1 MRLSTLAL
9 ALALAIGS
17 MLPTPAH
24 ATSQVLLSQ
33 TELATESAAVI
44 RGTIGEQKVVLP
56 PEWKRPITQTEVR
69 VAEVLYGKAP
79 MTVVVEQIGG
89 EWGGETLYVA
99 GDAKLKPGEEVVL
112 FLMERDGHWLLTA
125 MEQSKYTVE
134 ATLAGPALHRD
145 LTSGFFLRG
154 PEGRLK
160 AVDDLHDPEVRL
172 EDMVKLLNEIEEGGA
187 Q

>member
-1 MRLSTLAL
+1 MRFS
-9 ALALAIGS
+9 ALALAIALSVGS
-17 MLPTPAH
+17 LMPSTAL

-33 TELATESAAVI
+33 TEHASESAAVV
-44 RGTIGEQKVVLP
+44 RGTIGDQKVVLHP
-56 PEWKRPITQTEVR
+56 QYKRPVTQTEVR
-69 VAEVLYGKAP
+69 VSEVLYGSAP
-79 MTVVVEQIGG
+79 MTVIVEQIGG

-99 GDAKLKPGEEVVL
+99 GDAKLHKGEDVVL
-112 FLMERDGHWLLTA
+112 FLMERNGHWLLTA

-134 ATLAGPALHRD
+134 PTLAGDTLHRD

-160 AVDDLHDPEVRL
+160 QVDDLQDPEIRLADMTKLLKEL
-172 EDMVKLLNEIEEGGA
+172 EDGGA